1 MLFRILLALMAAMLL
16 VGAAS
21 CGHGSKTSV
30 PQLSLPE
37 RFSPPLP

>member
-1 MLFRILLALMAAMLL
+1 MLFRILLALMAAI